1 MRNIALDNGGQG
13 GHASVMPIQPHNA
26 GEPPKLD
33 NGGLPSPAA
42 VGEPKRRL
50 LASFSTGET
59 SARMVKLI
67 LDRMREE
74 YDEIVIVFANTSRER
89 EEALIFGDLCDRFIF
104 RPLGFDLVWLE
115 AVIHHGVRKGPTH
128 RIVTFE
134 TAARDGSVFEEA
146 IKKYGIP
153 NKKYPHCTRSLKLD
167 PITSYARSIGW
178 ARGTYDTAIGIRAD
192 EIDRMDEKRV
202 EKRLTYPLATRF
214 PHRKPQI
221 NYHWVRQPFR
231 LQLKGYQSNCKDCWK
246 KSKRK
251 RFTIMRET
259 PEAFD
264 WPRRMEAQYGL
275 VGPEFNKPD
284 EPVAEGYRRVFS
296 RGEQSIEELE
306 AENAALGDAFVPAED
321 DSIIFEFDF
330 DMDEPGGCGG
340 ESCEPGSDLPDDF
353 DLEDLA
359 A

>member
-1 MRNIALDNGGQG
+1 MANNTGFA
-13 GHASVMPIQPHNA
+13 GHRLSTPDAP
-26 GEPPKLD
+26 
-33 NGGLPSPAA
+33 
-42 VGEPKRRL
+42 RRL

-67 LDRMREE
+67 LNRMREE
-74 YDEIVIVFANTSRER
+74 YDEIAIVFANTSRER

-104 RPLGFDLVWLE
+104 RPAGIPLVWIE

-153 NKKYPHCTRSLKLD
+153 NRRYPHCTRSLKLE
-167 PITSYARSIGW
+167 PITSYARSLGW
-178 ARGTYDTAIGIRAD
+178 GPKTYDTAIGIRAD
-192 EIDRMDEKRV
+192 EIDRMDRDRV
-202 EKRLTYPLATRF
+202 EKRFVYPLATRF
-214 PHRKPQI
+214 PTRKPQI
-221 NYHWVRQPFR
+221 NYHWVNQPFR
-231 LQLKGYQSNCKDCWK
+231 LQLKGYESNCLDCWK

-251 RFTIMRET
+251 RFTIMREN
-259 PEAFD
+259 PEAFA
-264 WPRRMEAQYGL
+264 WPKEMEAKHGL
-275 VGPEFNKPD
+275 VGPEFHKPD
-284 EPVAEGYRRVFS
+284 EPLPDGYRRVFS
-296 RGEQSIEELE
+296 RGSQSIEELE
-306 AENAALGDAFVPAED
+306 AENAALGDAFIPAED

-340 ESCEPGSDLPDDF
+340 ESCDGFGETDDDF